1 MKHLKKRAA
10 ALGLALVLGLT
21 PLASASEAM
30 GNELVGSSVQL
41 SVGTN
46 LTKQVFWSDTYSDL
60 RTERYFTYSPSRNV
74 TPTVVFGGKV
84 LDKGTLTSMAQSI
97 ESQGRRVIGG
107 INGDLYVLATGA
119 PIGMVVTDGIA
130 RSIPGTDNFEY
141 FAVGFRADGTA
152 FVGQPKL
159 VPTVTFKGFT
169 FRLGGGVNKVRNA
182 ATNYVLYTSD
192 FAATTQNSEPGID
205 VILAPVMENLGQSKD
220 VDLDVHYKGGTAPA
234 SADDPAA
241 VSEVKATVVQ
251 SGDPTVGGRVTY
263 QVEQVLNSTG
273 AIPIPE
279 GKAVLSINSKS
290 DAYYLDYIKLLQ
302 PGDTVDLDITTEEQ
316 AWNEAD
322 QAMGGIYRLLANGQ
336 VTPNLGTERTAYSAV
351 GVKADGTAVFYTVD
365 GKQPG
370 YSIGAT
376 LTQVAMRLKELGC
389 VDAISLDGGGSTTI
403 GATYPDGSNLGI
415 VNKPSDG
422 SPRSNSIAVFL
433 TTDLKPSGQLS
444 GIYVTPDEG
453 FLLSGAKVQL
463 NANGLDTNYYTMD
476 LNGTPSW
483 SVQNGDGAVDVNGIF
498 TAGGSSG
505 VSKITANYGSASG
518 STAITVTNN
527 PDKVYVADSAT
538 GKAVTT
544 LSLDPDAKV
553 DLTASAA
560 YKGVGLTSQDNCF
573 IWSVDPSVGTIDQE
587 GVLTAGAKSG
597 SGNLTVTAGGVTATI
612 PVSVAGHVNT
622 LESFESGIAS
632 MAASGGVTLTQEKS
646 SDQVKYG
653 DASLKVSYDAAQGGT
668 ASLVSTLTIPTGEK
682 NLNLWVY
689 GDGSSNSLT
698 ATFADPQGVTN
709 EVMLTGLDFTG
720 WKYLT
725 VAIPEGATALRS
737 INLIFGGGDKTTG
750 AFWVDQLTTSNE
762 PVWDELPP
770 VITVSRNGTALTA
783 TVADFM
789 DKKFTAEQIKVTYD
803 GKVIT
808 HTFDAATGTAKAT
821 LPAADG
827 KLHRVAVTA
836 TDASGNIGRG
846 ALNVDASANQVP
858 VFKDAAGHWAE
869 AYANYLFEGKIT
881 NGVPGAVEGELLFQP
896 DKAITRGELFAMAGR
911 WLGLDLNQYADVT
924 LPFAD
929 AASIPDWALP
939 GVKAMYALGYLKG
952 SSAGDGKVYANVD
965 ANITRAEAMTI
976 LGRMQA
982 KGYAQGDLT
991 TFIDAFQVGD
1001 WAAPYVKTL
1010 VGQGVV
1016 SGGGDNRIRALD
1028 PITRGEVAKMLF
1040 TMT

>member
-1 MKHLKKRAA
+1 MKHVKKRAA
-10 ALGLALVLGLT
+10 ALGLALILGLT

-30 GNELVGSSVQL
+30 GTELVGSSVQL
-41 SVGTN
+41 SVGTS

-60 RTERYFTYSPSRNV
+60 RTERYFTYTPNRNV
-74 TPTVVFGGKV
+74 TPTVVYGGKV
-84 LDKGTLTSMAQSI
+84 LDKATLTAMAQSI

-119 PIGMVVTDGIA
+119 PIGMVVTDGVV
-130 RSIPGTDNFEY
+130 RSIPSSDNYEASL
-141 FAVGFRADGTA
+141 AVGFRADGSA
-152 FVGQPKL
+152 FVGQPRL

-169 FRLGGGVNKVRNA
+169 FRLMGGVNKVRNA

-205 VILAPVMENLGQSKD
+205 VILTPVLENLGQTMEI
-220 VDLDVHYKGGTAPA
+220 DLDLHYKGGTANA
-234 SADDPAA
+234 NDPAT
-241 VSEVKATVVQ
+241 VSEVKANVTQ
-251 SGDPTVGGRVTY
+251 SGEPTVGGRVTY
-263 QVEQVLNSTG
+263 KVEQVLNSTG

-279 GKAVLSINSKS
+279 GKAILSVNNKS
-290 DAYYLDYIKLLQ
+290 DAYWVDYLKLLQ

-322 QAMGGIYRLLANGQ
+322 QAMGGMYRLLTNGQ
-336 VTPNLGTERTAYSAV
+336 VTTGLGAERTAYSAV

-389 VDAISLDGGGSTTI
+389 IDAISLDGGGSTTI
-403 GATYPDGSNLGI
+403 GATYPDGSNLGV

-422 SPRSNSIAVFL
+422 SQRSNSIAVFL
-433 TTDLKPSGQLS
+433 STDLKPSGQLS
-444 GIYVTPDEG
+444 GIYVTPNEG

-463 NANGLDTNYYTMD
+463 KAEGLDSNYYTMP

-483 SVQNGDGAVDVNGIF
+483 SVQNGDGMVDVNGIF

-505 VSKITANYGSASG
+505 VSKITASHGSASG

-538 GKAVTT
+538 GKAVTA
-544 LSLDPDAKV
+544 LSLDPNAKV

-587 GVLTAGAKSG
+587 GVLTANAKSG
-597 SGNLTVTAGGVTATI
+597 SGNLTVTAGGATATI

-622 LESFESGIAS
+622 LESFESGIGS
-632 MAASGGVTLTQEKS
+632 MTASGGVTLTQEKN

-653 DASLKVSYDAAQGGT
+653 NASLKVSYDAAQGGT
-668 ASLVSTLTIPTGEK
+668 ASLVSTLAIAAGEK

-689 GDGSSNSLT
+689 GDGSANSLT

-725 VAIPEGATALRS
+725 AAVPEGATALRS

-750 AFWVDQLTTSNE
+750 SFWLDQITTSNE
-762 PVWDELPP
+762 PVRDELPP
-770 VITVSRNGTALTA
+770 VVTVSRNGTALTA

-803 GKVIT
+803 GKTIT

-821 LPAADG
+821 LPASDG

-846 ALNVDASANQVP
+846 ALNVDATENQPP
-858 VFKDAAGHWAE
+858 VFTDTTEHWAK
-869 AYANYLFEGKIT
+869 AFANYLYERKVT

-911 WLGLDLNQYADVT
+911 WLGLDLNQYTSVT

-929 AASIPDWALP
+929 AASIPEWALP

-952 SSAGDGKVYANVD
+952 SSAGDGKVYANVG

-982 KGYAQGDLT
+982 RGYAQGDLT

-1016 SGGGDNRIRALD
+1016 SGGGDNRIRPVD